1 MRRLTPEHYV
11 LLAGF
16 LAVLGLQLG
25 TMGDSWDHAK
35 SPQFWGGVLAQAALL
50 LRAIYTKEPSTY

>member
-1 MRRLTPEHYV
+1 MRRMSAEHWV

-25 TMGDSWDHAK
+25 TMGDSWTHATT
-35 SPQFWGGVLAQAALL
+35 PQFWGGVLAQAALL
-50 LRAIYTKEPSTY
+50 LRAMFSEKPSAY

>member
-25 TMGDSWDHAK
+25 TMDDSWEHAR
-35 SPQFWGGVLAQAALL
+35 SPSFGAA
-50 LRAIYTKEPSTY
+50 S